1 MIESAGGMR
10 PFICHVF
17 LILFGGFFA
26 LNFVFNKN
34 FAKNNFG
41 YDSIEA
47 VYMGRPFGFLMSG
60 VILMLI
66 ATLFQIGGFSSANEL
81 ISVIFVFTVLGAL
94 YNLALYL
101 KIWPTHNGNPH
112 DIKHVIRPLIPLT
125 VIVIRFFTL

>member
-1 MIESAGGMR
+1 MITM
-10 PFICHVF
+10 F
-17 LILFGGFFA
+17 LISCDA
-26 LNFVFNKN
+26 P
-34 FAKNNFG
+34 KNNFG

-81 ISVIFVFTVLGAL
+81 ISVIFIFTVLGVL

-112 DIKHVIRPLIPLT
+112 DIKHVIRPLIPLA
-125 VIVIRFFTL
+125 VIIIRFLTL

>member
-1 MIESAGGMR
+1 MIESAGGML
-10 PFICHVF
+10 PVLCHGF

-26 LNFVFNKN
+26 LNFVFNQN
-34 FAKNNFG
+34 FAKNSFG

-81 ISVIFVFTVLGAL
+81 ISVIFIFTVIGAL

-112 DIKHVIRPLIPLT
+112 DIKNVIRPLIPMT
-125 VIVIRFFTL
+125 VIVIRFFAL

>member
-1 MIESAGGMR
+1 
-10 PFICHVF
+10 
-17 LILFGGFFA
+17 
-26 LNFVFNKN
+26 
-34 FAKNNFG
+34 
-41 YDSIEA
+41 
-47 VYMGRPFGFLMSG
+47 MGRPFGFLMSG

-101 KIWPTHNGNPH
+101 KILPTHNGNPH
-112 DIKHVIRPLIPLT
+112 DIKHFIRPLIPLT

>member
-1 MIESAGGMR
+1 MIESAGGLV
-10 PFICHVF
+10 PLLCHIF

-26 LNFVFNKN
+26 LNFIFNQN
-34 FAKNNFG
+34 FAKNSFG
-41 YDSIEA
+41 YESKEA
-47 VYMGRPFGFLMSG
+47 IYMGRPFGFLMSG

-81 ISVIFVFTVLGAL
+81 ISVIFIFTVLGVL

-112 DIKHVIRPLIPLT
+112 DIKNFIRPLIPLT